1 MSLLRALSACIEQRG
16 QSKGMVNNMKFN
28 SNDAR
33 TPAERIGD
41 DLLRRVIEQNCSGEN
56 RRGLRRNGLGITGQS
71 ENSVP
76 WPPAGGARG
85 GNSSNCGCRSG
96 NGGCRERTDNGG
108 CRERTDSCGC
118 RERTDNDGSKERT
131 DNCGCRER
139 TDNGGCRERTDNGG
153 CGCRHGGDAGKNTGW
168 GLYGYP
174 LAMVYSP
181 IQCFGELYEP
191 DDGLSH
197 GTICSQLDLPF
208 EGKGGCRK

>member
-28 SNDAR
+28 SNDSR

-85 GNSSNCGCRSG
+85 GNSGNCGCRSG

-108 CRERTDSCGC
+108 GR
-118 RERTDNDGSKERT
+118 ERT

-139 TDNGGCRERTDNGG
+139 TDSCGCRERTDNGG

-197 GTICSQLDLPF
+197 GTIFSQLDLPF

>member
-28 SNDAR
+28 SNDSR

-85 GNSSNCGCRSG
+85 GNSGNCGCRSG

-108 CRERTDSCGC
+108 YRERSGNDGCRERTDSC
-118 RERTDNDGSKERT
+118 
-131 DNCGCRER
+131 
-139 TDNGGCRERTDNGG
+139 GCRERTDNGG

-197 GTICSQLDLPF
+197 GTIFSQLDLPF

>member
-85 GNSSNCGCRSG
+85 GNSGNCGCRLG
-96 NGGCRERTDNGG
+96 NGGGREH
-108 CRERTDSCGC
+108 
-118 RERTDNDGSKERT
+118 T
-131 DNCGCRER
+131 DNCGGREH
-139 TDNGGCRERTDNGG
+139 TDSCGCRERTDNGG

-197 GTICSQLDLPF
+197 GTIFSQLDLPL

>member
-108 CRERTDSCGC
+108 CRERTD
-118 RERTDNDGSKERT
+118 
-131 DNCGCRER
+131 NCGCRER
-139 TDNGGCRERTDNGG
+139 TDNGGCRERTDNCG

-197 GTICSQLDLPF
+197 GTIFSQLDLPF

>member
-28 SNDAR
+28 SNDSR

-108 CRERTDSCGC
+108 GRERTDSC
-118 RERTDNDGSKERT
+118 
-131 DNCGCRER
+131 
-139 TDNGGCRERTDNGG
+139 GCRERTDNGG

-197 GTICSQLDLPF
+197 GTIFSQLDLPF

>member
-71 ENSVP
+71 DNSVP

-85 GNSSNCGCRSG
+85 GNSGNCGCRSG
-96 NGGCRERTDNGG
+96 NGGCRERTDN
-108 CRERTDSCGC
+108 C
-118 RERTDNDGSKERT
+118 
-131 DNCGCRER
+131 
-139 TDNGGCRERTDNGG
+139 G
-153 CGCRHGGDAGKNTGW
+153 CGCCHGGDAGKNTGW

-197 GTICSQLDLPF
+197 GTIFSQLDLPF